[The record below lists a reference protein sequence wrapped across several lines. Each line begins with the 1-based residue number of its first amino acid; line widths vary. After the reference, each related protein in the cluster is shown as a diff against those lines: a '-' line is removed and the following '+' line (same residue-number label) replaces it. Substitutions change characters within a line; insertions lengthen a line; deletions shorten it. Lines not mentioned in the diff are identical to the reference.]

1 MSYRLGTL
9 VSAAFVRQW
18 PRKCCGRYCLHAA
31 TGGEDANRNG
41 GYFAR
46 QTQLNSSFEAR
57 QAPVP
62 SGRQLELA
70 ARQQTLL
77 LRHLAR
83 CLDGDGA
90 PVQLIETDISWILLT
105 GDLAYK
111 FKKAM
116 RRDVLDYS
124 SLAARRLACEEE
136 LRLNRRLAP
145 ELYLGVA
152 NIRGI
157 RTRPSINGD
166 GPVLEVAV
174 RMRRFAQSALWQ
186 SRLDAGQLGA
196 AEAKDLA
203 LLLANFHA
211 SASRSGRSSPW
222 GGSALVAARTMADLD
237 GVEALLGDRR
247 QHALLL
253 QVASWL
259 TAQHRRLARVFAR
272 RKAEGWVREC
282 HGDLHC
288 GNILTLDGRVRVF
301 DGIEFNAGLRWIDV
315 AQDLAF
321 IWMDLQCQGHGALA
335 ARLLNDYLER
345 SGDYDS
351 LAVLP
356 YYRVQRAL
364 VRCKVALLRATSG
377 KPGRIAALA
386 RASRYLAFAHACAA
400 PGTPSLIIT
409 HGFSGSGKSWLCD
422 ALVEPLEAVRLRSDV
437 ERKRLHAKETV
448 AAIPSLPGAGM
459 YDRASNA
466 ATYRRLAQLARVGLA
481 AGLTVLVDAAFLERE
496 RRLAFRRLA
505 RRCQAAFVLLQVGAP
520 PALLRARLVA
530 RARSGSDPSDADL
543 AVLAYQMAHADAQG
557 VRGDEEADAVAVVN
571 DAGFG
576 GQAVAA
582 LALRLRQRLQRHAG
596 VLLEEQGNLLFSG
609 GAAAMRQERP
619 DK

>member
-1 MSYRLGTL
+1 M
-9 VSAAFVRQW
+9 
-18 PRKCCGRYCLHAA
+18 
-31 TGGEDANRNG
+31 
-41 GYFAR
+41 
-46 QTQLNSSFEAR
+46 
-57 QAPVP
+57 
-62 SGRQLELA
+62 
-70 ARQQTLL
+70 
-77 LRHLAR
+77 
-83 CLDGDGA
+83 
-90 PVQLIETDISWILLT
+90 QLIETDISWILLT

-157 RTRPSINGD
+157 RTRPSIDGD

-186 SRLDAGQLGA
+186 ARLDAGQLGA

-203 LLLANFHA
+203 VLLANFHA
-211 SASRSGRSSPW
+211 GALRSGRSSPW
-222 GGSALVAARTMADLD
+222 GGSTLVAARTMADLA

-247 QHALLL
+247 QHVLLL

-259 TAQHRRLARVFAR
+259 TAQHQRLARVFAR

-321 IWMDLQCQGHGALA
+321 IWMDLQCQGQGALA

-364 VRCKVALLRATSG
+364 VRCKVALLRAASG

-386 RASRYLAFAHACAA
+386 RASRYLAFAHACTA
-400 PGTPSLIIT
+400 PGRPSLIIT

-481 AGLTVLVDAAFLERE
+481 AGLAVLVDAAFLERE

-505 RRCQAAFVLLQVGAP
+505 RRGQAAFLLLQVGAP
-520 PALLRARLVA
+520 LDLLRARLVA
-530 RARSGSDPSDADL
+530 RARSGGDPSDADH
-543 AVLAYQMAHADAQG
+543 AVLAYQMAYADAQG
-557 VRGDEEADAVAVVN
+557 VRGDEAADTVAVVN

-576 GQAVAA
+576 SEAVAA
-582 LALRLRQRLQRHAG
+582 LALRLRERLQRRAA
-596 VLLEEQGNLLFSG
+596 VLLKEQGSLLFPG
-609 GAAAMRQERP
+609 GTVAVTQEMP